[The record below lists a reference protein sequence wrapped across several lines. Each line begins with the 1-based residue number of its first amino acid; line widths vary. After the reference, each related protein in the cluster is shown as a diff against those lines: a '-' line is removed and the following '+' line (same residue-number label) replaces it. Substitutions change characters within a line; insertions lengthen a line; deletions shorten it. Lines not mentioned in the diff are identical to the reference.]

1 MKVPV
6 TKALMMLSLF
16 AFLFL
21 AACTSYANKEELQQM
36 DERKAKVQSMRQ
48 QVQTLTSE
56 KAKAEKDLSAKK
68 QKLDTAKK
76 EKEMVLKRLQEIE
89 KANQGGGN

>member
-16 AFLFL
+16 AFLIL
-21 AACTSYANKEELQQM
+21 VGCTSYANKEELQQL

-48 QVQTLTSE
+48 QVQTLTNE
-56 KAKAEKDLSAKK
+56 KAKSEKELNQKK
-68 QKLDTAKK
+68 QTLENAKK

-89 KANQGGGN
+89 KANQGGN